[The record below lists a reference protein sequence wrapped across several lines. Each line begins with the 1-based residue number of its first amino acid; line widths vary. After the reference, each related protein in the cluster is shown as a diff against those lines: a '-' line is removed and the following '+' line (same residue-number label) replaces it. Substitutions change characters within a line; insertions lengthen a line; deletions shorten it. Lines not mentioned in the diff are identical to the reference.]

1 MIYWAKASLNLT
13 VLKPNPDKPELNIED
28 LWYRFA
34 LSFLLK
40 KIDFLKYSICNF
52 HYSIDCEDF
61 MNIESINTEI
71 STLGEAKILTPVQRR
86 ADGTEGISFV
96 SDENRVIIEV
106 NERGINQMVAEER
119 PLPCFEM
126 AGPRRQIFFDPSKL
140 KCALVTCGGLCP
152 GLNDIIRS
160 IVLEL
165 HYAYGVGNIFGIRY
179 GLQGFIARYGHDL
192 IDLTPKS
199 VVNIHDRGGT
209 VLGSSRGPQDIDEI
223 IDSLE
228 RMNIG
233 LLFMIGGDGTLTAA
247 GRIADTIFN
256 RGLKIGVVGVP
267 KTIDNDIY
275 MVSRS
280 FGFDT
285 AVDVA
290 TKAIISA
297 SNEAEGYPNG
307 IGLIKLMG
315 RHSGF
320 IAATAVLAQQDVNF
334 VHIPEV
340 DFDLNGPQG
349 LLSALEKRLAQRRHA
364 VIVVAEGAGQ
374 KFFEDEES
382 EQDASGNIKL
392 KDIGIYLKDAI
403 ISYFAAKGIDISIKY
418 IDPSYMIRS
427 LPANANDRVFC
438 NFLGRNSV
446 HAGMAGKTSMLIGHW
461 NNQFVHVPMHLIA
474 GKRKKVDPKGSLW
487 RSTLE
492 ATGQSSL
499 KNAG

>member
-1 MIYWAKASLNLT
+1 MNT
-13 VLKPNPDKPELNIED
+13 D
-28 LWYRFA
+28 
-34 LSFLLK
+34 
-40 KIDFLKYSICNF
+40 SI
-52 HYSIDCEDF
+52 
-61 MNIESINTEI
+61 MTEI
-71 STLGEAKILTPVQRR
+71 STLGEAKILTPVQKRT
-86 ADGTEGISFV
+86 DGTEDISFV
-96 SDENRVIIEV
+96 SDESRVIIEV
-106 NERGINQMVAEER
+106 DADRVNQIVKKSQ
-119 PLPCFEM
+119 PLPSFEL
-126 AGPRRQIFFDPSKL
+126 AGPRRNIFFDPSKL

-160 IVLEL
+160 VVLEL
-165 HYAYGVGNIFGIRY
+165 HYGYGVKNIFGIRY
-179 GLQGFIARYGHDL
+179 GLQGFIAGYGHDL
-192 IDLTPKS
+192 IDLTREF

-209 VLGSSRGPQDIDEI
+209 VLGSSRGPQNIDKI
-223 IDSLE
+223 VDSLE

-247 GRIADTIFN
+247 SRITDRIAN

-290 TKAIISA
+290 TSAIISA

-334 VHIPEV
+334 VLIPEV
-340 DFDLNGPQG
+340 DFDLEGPNG
-349 LLSALEKRLAQRRHA
+349 LLNALEKRLSERKHA

-374 KFFEDEES
+374 KFFES
-382 EQDASGNIKL
+382 EKNERDASGNIKL
-392 KDIGIYLKDAI
+392 KDIGIYLKGAI
-403 ISYFAAKGIDISIKY
+403 GAYFAGKGIDVSIKY

-446 HAGMAGKTSMLIGHW
+446 HAGLSGRTDMLIGHW
-461 NNQFVHVPMHLIA
+461 NNQFVHVPMKLIA
-474 GKRKKVDPKGSLW
+474 DKRKKVNPRGSLW

-492 ATGQSSL
+492 ATGQGSL
-499 KNAG
+499 KNE

>member
-1 MIYWAKASLNLT
+1 MHTI
-13 VLKPNPDKPELNIED
+13 ELITD
-28 LWYRFA
+28 
-34 LSFLLK
+34 
-40 KIDFLKYSICNF
+40 IP
-52 HYSIDCEDF
+52 
-61 MNIESINTEI
+61 
-71 STLGEAKILTPVQRR
+71 TLGKATLPSPLQKR
-86 ADGTEGISFV
+86 ADEMGSISFV
-96 SDENRVIIEV
+96 SDQSRVIIEV
-106 NERGINQMVAEER
+106 DDTRIHRMIKDEKA
-119 PLPCFEM
+119 LPCFEL
-126 AGPRRQIFFDPSKL
+126 AGPRSQIFFDPSKL

-152 GLNDIIRS
+152 GINDIIRS

-165 HYAYGVGNIFGIRY
+165 HYAYGVQHIFGIRY
-179 GLQGFIARYGHDL
+179 GLQGFIANYGHDL
-192 IDLTPKS
+192 VDLTPET

-209 VLGSSRGPQDIDEI
+209 VLGSSRDPQDIDEI

-247 GRIADTIFN
+247 GRLADAIFE

-290 TKAIISA
+290 TRAIISA
-297 SNEAEGYPNG
+297 NNEAEGYPNG

-315 RHSGF
+315 RHAGF

-334 VHIPEV
+334 VLIPEV
-340 DFDLNGPQG
+340 DFDLDGPNG
-349 LLSALEKRLAQRRHA
+349 LLASLEKRLDNRKHA
-364 VIVVAEGAGQ
+364 VIVVAEGTGQ
-374 KFFEDEES
+374 NFFETGNS
-382 EQDASGNIKL
+382 ERDASGNIKL
-392 KDIGIYLKDAI
+392 KDIGVFLKKAI
-403 ISYFAAKGIDISIKY
+403 RDYFASKNIEISIKY

-438 NFLGRNSV
+438 NFLGRNAV

-461 NNQFVHVPMHLIA
+461 NNQFVHVPLKLIG
-474 GKRKKVDPKGSLW
+474 GKRKNVKPTGSLW
-487 RSTLE
+487 RSALE
-492 ATGQSSL
+492 ATGQGSL
-499 KNAG
+499 KN

>member
-1 MIYWAKASLNLT
+1 MQT
-13 VLKPNPDKPELNIED
+13 DELITD
-28 LWYRFA
+28 
-34 LSFLLK
+34 
-40 KIDFLKYSICNF
+40 IP
-52 HYSIDCEDF
+52 
-61 MNIESINTEI
+61 
-71 STLGEAKILTPVQRR
+71 TLGKATLPSPLQKR
-86 ADGTEGISFV
+86 ADETGSSSFV
-96 SDENRVIIEV
+96 SDQSRVIIEV
-106 NERGINQMVAEER
+106 DDTRIKQMIKDEKA
-119 PLPCFEM
+119 LPCFEL
-126 AGPRRQIFFDPSKL
+126 AGPRRRIFFDPSKL

-152 GLNDIIRS
+152 GINDIIRS

-165 HYAYGVGNIFGIRY
+165 HYAYGVRHIFGIRY
-179 GLQGFIARYGHDL
+179 GLQGFVAKYGHDL
-192 IDLTPKS
+192 VDLTPET

-228 RMNIG
+228 RLNIS

-247 GRIADTIFN
+247 GRIADAILD
-256 RGLKIGVVGVP
+256 RGLKISIVGVP

-290 TKAIISA
+290 TRAIISA
-297 SNEAEGYPNG
+297 NNEAEGYPNG

-334 VHIPEV
+334 VLIPEV
-340 DFDLNGPQG
+340 DFDLEGPSG
-349 LLSALEKRLAQRRHA
+349 LLSALEKRLAERKHA

-374 KFFEDEES
+374 KFFADKKS
-382 EQDASGNIKL
+382 NRDASGNIKL
-392 KDIGIYLKDAI
+392 KDIGLYLKET
-403 ISYFAAKGIDISIKY
+403 ISSFFSGKGIDVSIKY

-461 NNQFVHVPMHLIA
+461 NNQFVHVPMKVLA
-474 GKRKKVDPKGSLW
+474 DKRKKVDPKGSLW
-487 RSTLE
+487 RTTLG
-492 ATGQSSL
+492 ATGQGSL
-499 KNAG
+499 KNG

>member
-1 MIYWAKASLNLT
+1 M
-13 VLKPNPDKPELNIED
+13 
-28 LWYRFA
+28 
-34 LSFLLK
+34 
-40 KIDFLKYSICNF
+40 
-52 HYSIDCEDF
+52 
-61 MNIESINTEI
+61 NTENLI
-71 STLGEAKILTPVQRR
+71 TDIPTLGKATLPSPLQKR
-86 ADGTEGISFV
+86 ADDMGSNSFV
-96 SDENRVIIEV
+96 SDQSRVIIEV
-106 NERGINQMVAEER
+106 DDTRVNRMVKEEKA
-119 PLPCFEM
+119 LPCFEL
-126 AGPRRQIFFDPSKL
+126 AGPRSQIFFDPSKL

-152 GLNDIIRS
+152 GINDIIRS

-165 HYAYGVGNIFGIRY
+165 HYAYGVQNIFGIRY
-179 GLQGFIARYGHDL
+179 GLQGFIAKYGHDL
-192 IDLTPKS
+192 VDLTPET

-209 VLGSSRGPQDIDEI
+209 VLGSSRGPQDVDEI

-247 GRIADTIFN
+247 GRIADAIID
-256 RGLKIGVVGVP
+256 RGLKISVVGVP

-290 TKAIISA
+290 TQAIISA
-297 SNEAEGYPNG
+297 NNEAEGYPNG

-315 RHSGF
+315 RHAGF

-334 VHIPEV
+334 VLIPEV
-340 DFDLNGPQG
+340 DFDLEGPAG
-349 LLSALEKRLAQRRHA
+349 LLGALEKRLADRKHA

-374 KFFEDEES
+374 KFFEDKKNER
-382 EQDASGNIKL
+382 DASGNIRL
-392 KDIGIYLKDAI
+392 KDIGLFLKET
-403 ISYFAAKGIDISIKY
+403 ISTYFADKGIDISIKY

-461 NNQFVHVPMHLIA
+461 NNHFVHVPMQVIA
-474 GKRKKVDPKGSLW
+474 DKRKKVDPKGSLW
-487 RSTLE
+487 RSTLG
-492 ATGQSSL
+492 ATGQGSL
-499 KNAG
+499 KNA